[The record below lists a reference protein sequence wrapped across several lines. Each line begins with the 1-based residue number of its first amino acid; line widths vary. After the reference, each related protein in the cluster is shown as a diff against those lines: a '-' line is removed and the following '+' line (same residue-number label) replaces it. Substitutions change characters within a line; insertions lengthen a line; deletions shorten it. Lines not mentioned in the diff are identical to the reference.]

1 MAGLPPVAT
10 MNGWRN
16 EIARLRSEGYLP
28 IATFQYFEDYYNY
41 ASEHHVRDF
50 GLMADAGAVIVNGS
64 QAHLAKGMA
73 FQDDAFI
80 HYGLGN
86 LFFDQMGII
95 DQYGNQIIETR
106 WEVIQRHTFYD
117 GRYLSIELLTAML
130 DDYAQ
135 PRPMTPIERA
145 TFLQSLFEASGWE
158 TR

>member
-1 MAGLPPVAT
+1 MAIT
-10 MNGWRN
+10 SGWQN
-16 EIARLRSEGYLP
+16 EIARLRAEGYLP